1 MRASLETGLKKS
13 RVARFSE
20 IPNAVRDPYGHERA
34 MGKIRGRMGISLPL
48 RGIEISEKTR
58 SPDSPLPSV
67 IGLRLWMDQY
77 FEQLGCGLLESD
89 FERRHDVMHAGKR
102 QIVRQGAVAG
112 HIHLVAHKLDFHLVH
127 VQDFRELPHQRS
139 EFLLQSRVAQPPTP
153 PLHGGGLTLDVGQ
166 NS

>member
-1 MRASLETGLKKS
+1 
-13 RVARFSE
+13 
-20 IPNAVRDPYGHERA
+20 
-34 MGKIRGRMGISLPL
+34 MGKISGGMGISLPL

-102 QIVRQGAVAG
+102 QIVRQGAEAG
-112 HIHLVAHKLDFHLVH
+112 HKNLFPHKLAFHPVH
-127 VQDFRELPHQRS
+127 DQGFRELAHPWRWFLPHAP
-139 EFLLQSRVAQPPTP
+139 LLQHPADQ
-153 PLHGGGLTLDVGQ
+153 
-166 NS
+166 